1 MDSTGTTPAKTDRPR
16 ATCHLN
22 RAREFS
28 DDMPLRI
35 HLYRN
40 LALCFSS
47 NHQSSLHAH
56 QALQMTV
63 ALDGPFDLEL
73 EEAGRLDRTQEAQFV
88 CVAPQQMH
96 QITAKASTLAY
107 LYLDTNP
114 VAYAKWRA
122 AGGMPTPPDAP
133 ILTAL
138 RDVMQRHDADR
149 ETVEALA
156 YRWCEHSLPGLLA
169 VRPDDPRIALAM
181 GIVDQDLLQSLNYTG
196 LARQVHL
203 SPSRFANLF
212 REQTGLPVRNYVLWR
227 RLVHVFER
235 LEHGDSI
242 TTAAHNAGF
251 SDCAH
256 LSRSFHRICG
266 AKPSDMNVVQLS
278 GH

>member
-1 MDSTGTTPAKTDRPR
+1 
-16 ATCHLN
+16 
-22 RAREFS
+22 
-28 DDMPLRI
+28 MPLRI

-40 LALCFSS
+40 LALCFSN

-63 ALDGPFDLEL
+63 ALDGPFDLEI
-73 EEAGRLDRTQEAQFV
+73 EEDGRQDRTPEAQFA
-88 CVAPQQMH
+88 CIAPQKMH
-96 QITAKASTLAY
+96 QIGARTSTLAY

-114 VAYAKWRA
+114 VAYTKWRA
-122 AGGMPTPPDAP
+122 AGGTPIPPDAS
-133 ILTAL
+133 ILAAL
-138 RDVMQRHDADR
+138 RDLVRDRNADR
-149 ETVEALA
+149 DTVEALA

-169 VRPDDPRIALAM
+169 VGPSDPRIARALD
-181 GIVDQDLLQSLNYTG
+181 IIDHDLLQALNYAG

-242 TTAAHNAGF
+242 TSAAHNAGF